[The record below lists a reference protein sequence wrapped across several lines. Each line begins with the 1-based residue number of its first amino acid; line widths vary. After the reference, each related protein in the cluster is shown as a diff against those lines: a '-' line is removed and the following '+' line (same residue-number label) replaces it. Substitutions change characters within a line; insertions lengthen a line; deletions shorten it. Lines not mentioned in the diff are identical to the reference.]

1 MLRSAVRERRPPTYV
16 GPHGFDV
23 YDAHPQVPWLSPSFV
38 QRTNNN
44 FASTTN
50 NGLPGPATN
59 TYRAILRSNPQ
70 IRSELY
76 LAYKSPAL
84 TMPAS
89 W

>member
-23 YDAHPQVPWLSPSFV
+23 YDAHPQVPGSAQALFNEQTTTSP
-38 QRTNNN
+38 RN
-44 FASTTN
+44 TN
-50 NGLPGPATN
+50 NGLPGAATN